1 MLNARRVNPPNKKP
15 TAFFIMPEI
24 TFNFGDTSKTVE
36 LKDIN
41 SINDV
46 ASSMKEVIKE
56 SYEKKDSPHKKNTT
70 NG

>member
-1 MLNARRVNPPNKKP
+1 MLGVSTLHLNPLHLF
-15 TAFFIMPEI
+15 AMPEI
-24 TFNFGDTSKTVE
+24 TFNFGDKSKTVE

-41 SINDV
+41 SINDA

-56 SYEKKDSPHKKNTT
+56 SYKKKDSPHKKNTT

>member
-1 MLNARRVNPPNKKP
+1 MNDDVSPAQP
-15 TAFFIMPEI
+15 TTFFIMPQI

>member
-1 MLNARRVNPPNKKP
+1 
-15 TAFFIMPEI
+15 MPEI

-56 SYEKKDSPHKKNTT
+56 SYKKKDSPRNKKFVWVGEKDSPHKKNTT